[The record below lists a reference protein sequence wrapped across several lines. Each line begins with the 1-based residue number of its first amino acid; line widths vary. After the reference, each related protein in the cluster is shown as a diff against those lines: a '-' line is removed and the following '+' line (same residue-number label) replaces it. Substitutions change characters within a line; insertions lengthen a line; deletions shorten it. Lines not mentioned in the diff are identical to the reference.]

1 MANQEPK
8 TLTIN
13 KGEPFKV
20 RWKFTT
26 DEGEKID
33 TTCRVVFTG
42 VTMPSENGISYEIQ
56 NLNNEKCTDLTAEE
70 LSSMYVT
77 TSTADTFEIQLSA

>member
-1 MANQEPK
+1 MANSTTK

-13 KGEPFKV
+13 KGEQFKI

-26 DEGEKID
+26 KDGEKVNR
-33 TTCRVVFTG
+33 TCNVVFTG

-56 NLNNEKCTDLTAEE
+56 NLNSENCTDLTAEE
-70 LSSMYVT
+70 ISSMYVT
-77 TSTADTFEIQLSA
+77 TSTSDAVEIQLPA